1 MGDPAVSPLQPFTES
16 GRLVGARLCFFKTGS
31 AELLSGHKDWITSHF
46 IPKMRQHPNAWVD
59 FIGYASRLGSA
70 DANQS
75 LSQRRIAAVEKFIKD
90 NYPEIRVNMRIPDGA
105 ADAESFKVD
114 AANDEGYWRA
124 VLLRWYGV
132 PLKIE
137 TPVYPPEEILVP
149 KVRKYFAPKG
159 CWCIVGVDTFGIP
172 IKAGVSG
179 GTAAVTL
186 LNDKGEKYV
195 MKGIGAGGGL
205 GIDVAPVEWA
215 EKSGKI
221 IKVLV
226 NTLKEV
232 GLKAG
237 DLQNVSDKVKSLN
250 LTGPSETNGGVFKRV
265 SWEANLTIDE
275 IKNAGFFTIGSGEG
289 QFVIGGAELG
299 FIFFGVPPV
308 DPLSST
314 FRLAVM
320 GEPWGYYAS
329 VGLGTLKGALGIS
342 ATVYKTT
349 SVEKEKS

>member
-1 MGDPAVSPLQPFTES
+1 MGNPVVSPIHPYTADE
-16 GRLVGARLCFFKTGS
+16 RLAGARLCHFGTGS
-31 AELLSGHKDWITSHF
+31 AELLQAHKDWITRYF
-46 IPKMRQHPNAWVD
+46 VPKMKQHPNAWID
-59 FIGYASRLGSA
+59 IYGHTSRLGSEGS
-70 DANQS
+70 NKI
-75 LSQRRIAAVEKFIKD
+75 LSEKRLAAVEQFIRSQHPAI
-90 NYPEIRVNMRIPDGA
+90 NVNIRGSHGES
-105 ADAESFKVD
+105 DAQGFSIEERN
-114 AANDEGYWRA
+114 NDGYWRA
-124 VLLRWYGV
+124 VLIRWFGV

-137 TPVYPPEEILVP
+137 TPPYPKEDPP
-149 KVRKYFAPKG
+149 KFKERKYYAPKG
-159 CWCIVGVDTFGIP
+159 CWCIIGVDTFGIP

-195 MKGIGAGGGL
+195 IKGIGAGAGV
-205 GIDVAPVEWA
+205 GIDVAPIEWA

-226 NTLKEV
+226 NALKEV

-250 LTGPSETNGGVFKRV
+250 LTGPSETNGGVFKRI
-265 SWEANLTIDE
+265 SWEANLTIEE
-275 IKNAGFFTIGSGEG
+275 ITKSGFFTIGSGEG
-289 QFVIGGAELG
+289 QFVVGGAEIG
-299 FIFFGVPPV
+299 FIFFGSPPV

-314 FRLAVM
+314 FKYAAL

-329 VGLGTLKGALGIS
+329 AGLGTLKGALGVS

-349 SVEKEKS
+349 SVQKQ